1 VSSIV
6 EALGHVHVG
15 LTRDV
20 AVLVEALVQ
29 LLRYDELTEHD
40 TLGEEIILGAIRMR
54 LTGLCRSSAS
64 RGC

>member
-1 VSSIV
+1 MSSIV

-40 TLGEEIILGAIRMR
+40 TLGEEVILGERAHI
-54 LTGLCRSSAS
+54 LLLS
-64 RGC
+64 RELLECD